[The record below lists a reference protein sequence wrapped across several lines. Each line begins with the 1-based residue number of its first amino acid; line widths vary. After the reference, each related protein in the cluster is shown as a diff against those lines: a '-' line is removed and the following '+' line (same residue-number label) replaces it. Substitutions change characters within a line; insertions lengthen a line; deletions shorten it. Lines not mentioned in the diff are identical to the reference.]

1 MDNYPKVPNTSRFKS
16 HPNLSDEINSNIA
29 QSEIEGGVFLKD
41 IPDGQ
46 EVDIETQ
53 NRHYTLVKKNGKVF
67 LWGHPVY
74 CALSTEVYLNGSTW
88 GGSMLK
94 VGFIGRGMCLEFV
107 LPSGGG
113 VLTTSKIKNIKY
125 V

>member
-1 MDNYPKVPNTSRFKS
+1 MSDDPKIPESNFFKP
-16 HPNLSDEINSNIA
+16 HPNLSDEINNAIA

-41 IPDGQ
+41 IPEGK

-53 NRHYTLVKKNGKVF
+53 NRHYTLVKRNGKVL

-74 CALSTEVYLNGSTW
+74 CALPIEIHLNGSTF

-94 VGFIGRGMCLEFV
+94 VGFIGRGMRLECM
-107 LPSGGG
+107 LPGGEI
-113 VLTTSKIKNIKY
+113 LTTSKIKDITFLK
-125 V
+125 